1 MLASGEK
8 KCMEKWCGESQGV
21 GSSRHAH
28 GLQELHDCT
37 MVKQFFFRRF
47 FVWLMTVVLGPLHLG
62 SVRRL
67 DRLKLYMG
75 LGYSCLADT
84 EMI

>member
-21 GSSRHAH
+21 GSSR
-28 GLQELHDCT
+28 
-37 MVKQFFFRRF
+37 F
-47 FVWLMTVVLGPLHLG
+47 FVWLMTVVLGSLHLG